1 MAKQNGGSGSGNSG
15 GSSRARRGPRPR
27 DFFTISNLA
36 KLPSNLSTLRKF
48 VNAVNW
54 KDAQQQVESELHEKV
69 AILGLAN
76 SGKSTLFN
84 ALRGRYSSAV
94 SAEAGTTK
102 TNIQGS
108 FGPFT
113 LIDTPGH
120 LPDLQDQA
128 VKDASAVVYLLDAS
142 QGIRPQDAAIV
153 GKLKL
158 DEKPL
163 IVALNKCDLLKGESD
178 EAAAEAAARLH
189 VRDVIPI
196 SSRTGENI
204 GEELIPAIIETSPDA
219 ALALG
224 RALPEYR
231 RRAAAKLVRTAALV
245 GLAAGMEPIPLIDI
259 PVLLGNQIRLVMRI
273 AALYNEPLG
282 GKPTREL
289 FATIG
294 TGLFFRYLA
303 EEVAKAVPFGGD
315 LVSGVIAAAGT
326 WALGQAAIEYFESGK
341 KLSGSELRAI
351 FTRLYNR
358 YREEFGSGKA
368 PDGTPLP
375 QPSVVV
381 REERMQPAAD

>member
-1 MAKQNGGSGSGNSG
+1 MAKQNGGSGGS
-15 GSSRARRGPRPR
+15 GSSRARWAPRPR

-36 KLPSNLSTLRKF
+36 KLPSNLGTLRKF

-54 KDAQQQVESELHEKV
+54 KDAQQQVEGELHHNI

-84 ALRGRYSSAV
+84 TLRGKYASAV

-102 TNIQGS
+102 TNIQGG

-120 LPDLQDQA
+120 LPDLQDEA

-142 QGIRPQDAAIV
+142 QGIRPQDAAII

-158 DEKPL
+158 DQKPL
-163 IVALNKCDLLKGESD
+163 IVALNKCDLLKGEAD
-178 EAAAEAAARLH
+178 ETAAEAAARLH

-231 RRAAAKLVRTAALV
+231 RRAAAKLVRTASLV

-303 EEVAKAVPFGGD
+303 EEAAKAVPFGGD
-315 LVSGVIAAAGT
+315 VVSGVIAAAGT

-341 KLSGSELRAI
+341 KLSGAELRDI
-351 FTRLYNR
+351 FNRLYKR
-358 YREEFGSGKA
+358 YRAEYGAGK
-368 PDGTPLP
+368 TPEGVP
-375 QPSVVV
+375 VPRPTVVV
-381 REERMQPAAD
+381 REERVQPATE

>member
-1 MAKQNGGSGSGNSG
+1 VAKKSGSGGFSG
-15 GSSRARRGPRPR
+15 TRRGAR

-36 KLPSNLSTLRKF
+36 KLPSNLGTLRKF

-54 KDAQQQVESELHEKV
+54 KDAQQQIEGELQQKI

-84 ALRGRYSSAV
+84 TLRGKYSSAV
-94 SAEAGTTK
+94 SAEAGTTT
-102 TNIQGS
+102 TNVQGS

-120 LPDLQDQA
+120 LPDLQAQA
-128 VKDASAVVYLLDAS
+128 VKDASAVLYLLDAS
-142 QGIRPQDAAIV
+142 QGIRPQDTAII
-153 GKLKL
+153 GNLKL
-158 DEKPL
+158 DERPL
-163 IVALNKCDLLKGESD
+163 IVALNKSDLLKGDSD
-178 EAAAEAAARLH
+178 EMAAEAAARLH

-196 SSRTGENI
+196 SAHTGENV

-245 GLAAGMEPIPLIDI
+245 GLAAGLEPIPLIDI

-273 AALYNEPLG
+273 AALYNEPLA

-303 EEVAKAVPFGGD
+303 EEAAKAVPFGGD
-315 LVSGVIAAAGT
+315 VVSGVIAGAGT
-326 WALGQAAIEYFESGK
+326 WALGQVAVEYFEGGK
-341 KLSGSELRAI
+341 KLSAAELREM
-351 FTRLYNR
+351 FTRLYKR
-358 YREEFGSGKA
+358 YRAEY
-368 PDGTPLP
+368 GTGQQPVETSP
-375 QPSVVV
+375 AVHPSVVV
-381 REERMQPAAD
+381 REERA

>member
-1 MAKQNGGSGSGNSG
+1 MAKQNGGSGN
-15 GSSRARRGPRPR
+15 SSRTRRGPRPR

-36 KLPSNLSTLRKF
+36 KLPSNLGTLRKF

-54 KDAQQQVESELHEKV
+54 KDAQQQVEGELHHEI

-84 ALRGRYSSAV
+84 TLRGKYASAV
-94 SAEAGTTK
+94 SPEAGTTK
-102 TNIQGS
+102 TNIQGG

-158 DEKPL
+158 DQKPL
-163 IVALNKCDLLKGESD
+163 IVALNKCDLLKGEAD
-178 EAAAEAAARLH
+178 EVAAEAAARLH

-196 SSRTGENI
+196 SSRTGENV

-231 RRAAAKLVRTAALV
+231 RRAAAKVVRTASLV

-303 EEVAKAVPFGGD
+303 EEAAKAVPFGGD
-315 LVSGVIAAAGT
+315 VVSGVIAAAGT

-341 KLSGSELRAI
+341 KLSGAELRDI
-351 FTRLYNR
+351 FTRLYKR
-358 YREEFGSGKA
+358 YRADYSAGKT
-368 PDGTPLP
+368 PEGTPVTRP
-375 QPSVVV
+375 TVAV
-381 REERMQPAAD
+381 REERVQPAAE

>member
-1 MAKQNGGSGSGNSG
+1 MAKQTGNGD
-15 GSSRARRGPRPR
+15 SSQARRGPRPR

-36 KLPSNLSTLRKF
+36 KLPSNLGTLRKF

-54 KDAQQQVESELHEKV
+54 KDAQQQVEGELQHRI

-84 ALRGRYSSAV
+84 TLRGRYSSAV
-94 SAEAGTTK
+94 SSEAGTTT
-102 TNIQGS
+102 TNIQGG

-128 VKDASAVVYLLDAS
+128 VKDASAVVYLLDAG

-158 DEKPL
+158 DAKPL

-196 SSRTGENI
+196 SSRSGENI

-294 TGLFFRYLA
+294 TGLLFRYLA
-303 EEVAKAVPFGGD
+303 EEAAKVVPFGGD
-315 LVSGVIAAAGT
+315 VVSGVIAGAGT

-341 KLSGSELRAI
+341 KLSGAELRAI

-358 YREEFGSGKA
+358 YREDYTSGKT
-368 PDGTPLP
+368 PEGTPVARP
-375 QPSVVV
+375 AVVV
-381 REERMQPAAD
+381 REERMRPATD